1 MRAWPAI
8 PMPTVR
14 RSALVARPA
23 AHLFALVNDVAT
35 YPRRFSWCVAA
46 EVQSASETE
55 VQARLDLRIAG
66 FETWFSTH
74 NRLFP
79 PERIEMRLA
88 SGPFR
93 RLEGTWHFH
102 ALDEAACKVELVL
115 DFEPASRLLAPA
127 LAIGML
133 GLADRMVDDFVRVA
147 RTEAA

>member
-8 PMPTVR
+8 PMPIVR
-14 RSALVARPA
+14 RSALVPRPA
-23 AHLFALVNDVAT
+23 AQLFALVNDVAA
-35 YPRRFSWCVAA
+35 YPRRFAWCVAA
-46 EVQSASETE
+46 EVQSADADE

-66 FETWFSTH
+66 FDTWFSTR

-79 PERIEMRLA
+79 PQRIEMHLA

-93 RLEGTWHFH
+93 RLQGTWQFH
-102 ALDEAACKVELVL
+102 VLGDAACKVELTL

-127 LAIGML
+127 LLLGMQ

-147 RTEAA
+147 RSEAP